1 METFVFNLS
10 NKTKYPIIVGG
21 RNVSSYSCGNYCNDA
36 IALVLE
42 INGYSIRALPKEEL
56 KLDLKFFTDI
66 SPGDEEP

>member
-42 INGYSIRALPKEEL
+42 INGYSIRALPKGTKTRLEI
-56 KLDLKFFTDI
+56 FYRHI
-66 SPGDEEP
+66 SWR